1 MIRDRNLIMS
11 EFERILNFWFG
22 EPTDQNYSKPRKV
35 WFQKKPKFDAE
46 MRSQFLPDYDRAARG
61 ELNHWR
67 EQPDSCLA
75 LILLLDQF
83 PRNLFRGTPKAFATD
98 DRALETAKYAIARG
112 FDRSM
117 IPVQRWFFYLPLE
130 HSENLKDQY
139 RALGLFRQLSGNPE
153 SASSIDYARR
163 HFEVIKRFGRFP
175 HRNEI
180 LGRSH
185 TPEEREFLKQP
196 GSSF

>member
-1 MIRDRNLIMS
+1 MS

-22 EPTDQNYSKPRKV
+22 EPTDENYGKPRQV

-46 MRSQFLPDYDRAARG
+46 IRSQFLADYDRASRG
-61 ELNHWR
+61 ELDDWR
-67 EQPDSCLA
+67 EDQESCLA

-98 DRALETAKYAIARG
+98 DRALKTAKYAIARG
-112 FDRSM
+112 FDRPL
-117 IPVQRWFFYLPLE
+117 IPVKRWFFYLPLE
-130 HSENLKDQY
+130 HSENLEDQY
-139 RALGLFRQLSGNPE
+139 RALGLFRQLSGDPD
-153 SASSIDYARR
+153 SASGIDYARR
-163 HFEVIKRFGRFP
+163 HFEVIQRFGRFP

-180 LGRSH
+180 LGRSP
-185 TPEEREFLKQP
+185 TPQEREFLKQP